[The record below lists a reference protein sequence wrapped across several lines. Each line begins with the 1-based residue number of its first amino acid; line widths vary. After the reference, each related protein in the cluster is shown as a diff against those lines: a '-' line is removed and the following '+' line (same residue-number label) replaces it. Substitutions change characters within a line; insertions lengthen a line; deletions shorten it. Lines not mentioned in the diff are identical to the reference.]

1 MRHELADFPVFV
13 FRCCVYLA
21 GCLQTV
27 LKEPFGFQEFL
38 FTGGTALGVTLC
50 ACATLLPHDEFV
62 NMGGGSVFSSAGS
75 STGLSEEE
83 VGLYSWRDPWY
94 LAYLACC
101 VVPGFGT
108 LIYVNSEESA
118 VLEERERMIMSSSPH
133 LKNKRIEMTTTTS
146 RLSSTNPSSQSVIGG
161 QTGAAGGV
169 TEDGPPMSEGRDAS
183 LGGGNSQ
190 ASPKTKVLR

>member
-1 MRHELADFPVFV
+1 M
-13 FRCCVYLA
+13 
-21 GCLQTV
+21 

-62 NMGGGSVFSSAGS
+62 NMSGGGGLFSSGTT
-75 STGLSEEE
+75 STPVMSEEE

-118 VLEERERMIMSSSPH
+118 VLEERERMILSSSSSH
-133 LKNKRIEMTTTTS
+133 HKNKRIELTTTTS
-146 RLSSTNPSSQSVIGG
+146 NASRLSSLAKGAVEEGGVSPPSGLDGRESSSSSSSAGL
-161 QTGAAGGV
+161 AGGGS
-169 TEDGPPMSEGRDAS
+169 THG
-183 LGGGNSQ
+183 
-190 ASPKTKVLR
+190 SPKTKVLR